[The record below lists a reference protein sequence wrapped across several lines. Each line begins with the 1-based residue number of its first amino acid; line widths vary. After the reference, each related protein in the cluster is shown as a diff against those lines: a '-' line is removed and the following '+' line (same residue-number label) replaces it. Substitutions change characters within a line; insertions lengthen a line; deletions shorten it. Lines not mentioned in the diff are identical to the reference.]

1 MDRRTFYQLIIS
13 QLHEDGFTDIANQL
27 SNATLIPRTEQ
38 ATPQRLYKFASQG
51 RIKELKGTGKDKPWP
66 EEDSLLAF
74 GARPRG
80 LDFEREKERPPD
92 RLSYRFTTK
101 YLTTHKGSVR
111 CARFSP
117 DGKWV
122 VTGSADASVKLA
134 DVEKMKAHGT
144 KDSDG
149 HLEDWTS
156 RNVTR
161 SFYDHSSTV
170 TDVCFHP
177 TATILASCSKDM
189 TIKFFDYSK
198 VHVKRSA
205 KAFQDS
211 VRLRSL
217 DFHPSGDFLLA
228 SGRDSRIRLYDA
240 NTQQAFIGP
249 NPSENHLSAV
259 NMVRYNYD
267 GSMYASAGK
276 DGTIKI
282 WDTTSATRIS
292 DFTAAHS
299 GFAAASVQFS
309 RNGRYL
315 LSCGKDSTVKLWDL
329 STARPLRIYSGAVLS
344 KRRLPATFSFFE
356 DYVLAPDES
365 GPVGIIWDSRLG
377 DLLQRLTGHIHQ
389 LRFIASSPTEN
400 VIITCSEDSRARLW
414 MA

>member
-1 MDRRTFYQLIIS
+1 
-13 QLHEDGFTDIANQL
+13 
-27 SNATLIPRTEQ
+27 
-38 ATPQRLYKFASQG
+38 
-51 RIKELKGTGKDKPWP
+51 
-66 EEDSLLAF
+66 
-74 GARPRG
+74 
-80 LDFEREKERPPD
+80 
-92 RLSYRFTTK
+92 
-101 YLTTHKGSVR
+101 
-111 CARFSP
+111 
-117 DGKWV
+117 
-122 VTGSADASVKLA
+122 
-134 DVEKMKAHGT
+134 
-144 KDSDG
+144 
-149 HLEDWTS
+149 
-156 RNVTR
+156 
-161 SFYDHSSTV
+161 
-170 TDVCFHP
+170 
-177 TATILASCSKDM
+177 M